1 MYGKLIDGKLQ
12 LAPNPLKVDGKTVA
26 NPGKELLLNLG
37 YMPVLVTEQP
47 CREGYYYI
55 ACYKAEN
62 NQIIQYWDEYKVEE
76 TQTLEDRLDV
86 VEQTAETIAVAVEEL
101 IEIVLGE

>member
-12 LAPNPLKVDGKTVA
+12 IAPNPLKDDGKTIA
-26 NPGKELLLNLG
+26 NPSEEMLLKQG
-37 YMPVLVTEQP
+37 YMPVLFTEQP

-55 ACYKAEN
+55 ACYKVEN
-62 NQIIQYWDEYKVEE
+62 NQIIQYWQEYKVDE
-76 TQTLEDRLDV
+76 TKTLEDRLITL
-86 VEQTAETIAVAVEEL
+86 EQTAETTAMAVEEL